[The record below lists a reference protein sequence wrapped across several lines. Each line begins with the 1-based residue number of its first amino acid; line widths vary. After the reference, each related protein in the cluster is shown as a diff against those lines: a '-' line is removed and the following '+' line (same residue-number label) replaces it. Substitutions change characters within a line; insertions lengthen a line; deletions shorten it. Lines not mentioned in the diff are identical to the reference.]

1 MDFPNLMCDNIS
13 IKGGVYMRCEYS
25 DGLRVDYSG
34 SLHIRKGEEVNVFI
48 NGDFIP
54 ANIRGDLD
62 KAVSRNSCED
72 FRKIAQAVTDT
83 VGSKVCIHE

>member
-1 MDFPNLMCDNIS
+1 
-13 IKGGVYMRCEYS
+13 MRCEYN

-34 SLHIRKGEEVNVFI
+34 SLRIQKGEEVNVFMK
-48 NGDFIP
+48 GDFIP
-54 ANIRGDLD
+54 SNIRSDLD
-62 KAVSRNSCED
+62 SAVSRNSCED

>member
-1 MDFPNLMCDNIS
+1 
-13 IKGGVYMRCEYS
+13 MRCEYK

-34 SLHIRKGEEVNVFI
+34 SLRIQKGDDVNVFMK
-48 NGDFIP
+48 GDFIP
-54 ANIRGDLD
+54 SNIRSDLD
-62 KAVSRNSCED
+62 NAVSRNSCED

>member
-1 MDFPNLMCDNIS
+1 
-13 IKGGVYMRCEYS
+13 MRCEYK

-34 SLHIRKGEEVNVFI
+34 SLRIQKGDEVNVFMK
-48 NGDFIP
+48 GDFIP
-54 ANIRGDLD
+54 SNIRSDLD
-62 KAVSRNSCED
+62 NAVSRNSCED